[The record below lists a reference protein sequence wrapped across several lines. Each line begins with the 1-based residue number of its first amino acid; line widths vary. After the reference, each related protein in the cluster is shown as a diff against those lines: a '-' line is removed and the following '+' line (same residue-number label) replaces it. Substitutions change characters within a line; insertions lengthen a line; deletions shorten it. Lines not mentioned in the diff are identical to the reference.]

1 MYRSHIFVCTCLIA
15 CFALLGFPAPL
26 SADDTGLVGSVA
38 IEHKDGPDMAILE
51 AIAGKLKMPLTV
63 IHAPFKRR
71 LQLMRSGEIDLM
83 PGLLRNAVRE
93 SFIHYLS
100 PPYKNRSD
108 TVFFVRTGEASRVL
122 QYEDLQSLRIGTT
135 IGSTYFP
142 RFDQDA
148 HLAKEAVSGGIS
160 NFRKL
165 LLERIDAVVYPESA
179 GIDLIYKMGI
189 EDRVAMAV
197 YRFSERKD
205 VYLGISRRS
214 HLMDDI
220 ETVAAIVRSM
230 IESGEIRQILVRY
243 YIRNNLPV
251 PAM

>member
-1 MYRSHIFVCTCLIA
+1 MYRSHIVACTCLIT
-15 CFALLGFPAPL
+15 CFVLHGFSGPL
-26 SADDTGLVGSVA
+26 SAGGTELVGSVA

-51 AIAGKLKMPLTV
+51 ALAGKLKMPLTI

-108 TVFFVRTGEASRVL
+108 TVFFVRKGEASRIL
-122 QYEDLQSLRIGTT
+122 RYEDLQSLRIGTT
-135 IGSTYFP
+135 LGSTYFP

-148 HLAKEAVSGGIS
+148 QLAKEVVTGGIS

-179 GIDLIYKMGI
+179 GIDLIHKMGI
-189 EDRVAMAV
+189 EDRVIMAV
-197 YRFSERKD
+197 YRFSKRKE

-214 HLMDDI
+214 HLMNDI
-220 ETVAAIVRSM
+220 ATVEAIVRSM
-230 IESGEIRQILVRY
+230 IESGEIRQIIVNY
-243 YIRNNLPV
+243 YILKNLPV